1 MSEQARPDIEA
12 IITKYLELRDA
23 VEAINA
29 KAKADAAVLKEAM
42 SGIEAYMMKQ
52 AIETGQTNFGVKG
65 VGTAFITTETHCSVA
80 DWNAVVE
87 FAKANNMWDLLT
99 KGVSKTVVAQYLE
112 KTEQLPPGV
121 NWSAHKVIQIRRGK
135 A

>member
-1 MSEQARPDIEA
+1 MSEQTRPDIEA

-29 KAKADAAVLKEAM
+29 KAKADAAVMKEAM

-80 DWNAVVE
+80 DWGAVLD
-87 FAKANNMWDLLT
+87 FAKANDMWDMLT

-112 KTEQLPPGV
+112 RNEQLPPGI